1 MKLLFGPD
9 SPPEWCFL
17 FHESYPA
24 FTAKWLFFFFLNYFL
39 SEFWMSIGFC
49 SFCTISFS
57 SIWHLA
63 EYENVCRYPV
73 NLFLSPH
80 LTTAT
85 KNKNTSR
92 FLQNKHFSNIF
103 LLSNNVLI
111 LLRKP
116 IIYLE
121 NCTFK
126 HLKWSFVWLNNPFGC
141 YFYLSKVLTKC
152 FVGIPLV
159 LFLDHVIVLTIC
171 CLITNY
177 SQISYLKQMFIV
189 S

>member
-24 FTAKWLFFFFLNYFL
+24 FTAKWLFFFFNYFL

-63 EYENVCRYPV
+63 EYENVCRYRV

-111 LLRKP
+111 LLRRP

>member
-1 MKLLFGPD
+1 MKMFVDIL
-9 SPPEWCFL
+9 WI
-17 FHESYPA
+17 
-24 FTAKWLFFFFLNYFL
+24 FF
-39 SEFWMSIGFC
+39 C
-49 SFCTISFS
+49 HH
-57 SIWHLA
+57 IWQQQQ
-63 EYENVCRYPV
+63 
-73 NLFLSPH
+73 
-80 LTTAT
+80 

-111 LLRKP
+111 LLRRP
-116 IIYLE
+116 IIYLD

-159 LFLDHVIVLTIC
+159 SFLDHVIVLTIC

-177 SQISYLKQMFIV
+177 PQISYLKQCLLFHKGFEYQKPKSGLPGWFWPKLSHDV
-189 S
+189 AVKLLVG